1 MAYADD
7 PKANPFRLL
16 IPPSDLLSEG
26 EICIKI
32 PKKIIPYMIGA
43 MWHLTEPINYDGPSP
58 DVALIVRQMN
68 TFLALLGSEESLCSA
83 TADGGGEI
91 EREYIWLDGGE
102 CEDCEGCEMS
112 GCSVPH
118 GALKIINGVLHYRNC
133 GEWFPVDGTSFGAGG
148 TGGGGVVVEE
158 DIPDTIAYS
167 KCDAAIA
174 MQQMLYSVGESVWD
188 ERNNWQLWNVIGNIK
203 SDNPGVEFSTT
214 KLWTAVLDAALY
226 ASGDLLEDL
235 TGQELFIPNDPGFLM
250 TDPEVKNTWDRI
262 ICKLAAWL
270 PGTREELQARI
281 VDDKLLLEMVTM
293 MVGTWGN
300 TARAL
305 WWGDVAYSILSQSWY
320 QTALIGSTMT
330 GGDCQ
335 CPDEIINTGETGQ
348 TSGGWY
354 FSQAYDYSFVAPGGF
369 NDFVAPI
376 LFAAVH
382 DVYGVAWEVIHSSGD
397 PVLRV
402 KRTNDPVSGLG
413 YDTFMFGGNSDND
426 TTDIVYVQCGDISWA
441 EVSLM
446 FPAMA
451 QRRNFVYSD
460 VVAAP
465 AVLQGQVA
473 HAPISVRA
481 DGDDTARA
489 YGTIRMRWLYNV
501 GSPSHQ

>member
-1 MAYADD
+1 MAITTDSTAS
-7 PKANPFRLL
+7 PFRLL
-16 IPPSDLLSEG
+16 VPSQDLLSEG
-26 EICIKI
+26 ELCIKI
-32 PKKIIPYMIGA
+32 PKKIIPYIIGA
-43 MWHLTEPINYDGPSP
+43 MAHLTEPIVYEGTPP

-68 TFLALLGSEESLCSA
+68 TFLATLGSEESLCSP
-83 TADGGGEI
+83 DGNGDIVPEN
-91 EREYIWLDGGE
+91 EFIWLDCGGCPE
-102 CEDCEGCEMS
+102 SEGCEMS
-112 GCSVPH
+112 GCSIPH
-118 GALKIINGVLHYRNC
+118 GALKVINGVLHYRYC
-133 GEWFPVDGTSFGAGG
+133 GEWFPVDGQWQGPGG
-148 TGGGGVVVEE
+148 TGGGGVVIEE

-203 SDNPGVEFSTT
+203 SDNPGVEFVTT

-226 ASGDLLEDL
+226 EAGDLLEDL
-235 TGQELFIPNDPGFLM
+235 TGQELYIPDDPGFLM
-250 TDPEVKNTWDRI
+250 TDPEVRNTWERI

-270 PGTREELQARI
+270 PNTRAELEARI
-281 VDDKLLLEMVTM
+281 TDDVLLLEMVNM

-300 TARAL
+300 TARAF

-320 QTALIGSTMT
+320 QTALIGSTKS

-335 CPDEIINTGETGQ
+335 CPDEYIPGGETDPT
-348 TSGGWY
+348 TSGWY

-369 NDFVAPI
+369 NDFLAPI

-397 PVLRV
+397 PVQRI
-402 KRTNDPVSGLG
+402 KRTNEAVSGLG
-413 YDTFMFGGNSDND
+413 YDVFMFGSNSDND
-426 TTDIVYVQCGDISWA
+426 TTDTVYVQCGDLAWA
-441 EVSLM
+441 ELTGQ

-460 VVAAP
+460 VVASP
-465 AVLQGQVA
+465 SVLQGQVA

-481 DGDDTARA
+481 EGDDTARA
-489 YGTIRMRWLYNV
+489 YGTVRIRWLYNT
-501 GSPSHQ
+501 GSASHQ